1 MEANILLSPI
11 PIADL
16 MAQMRV
22 IVRDELKQQQV
33 ADLAEKLLTAK
44 EAADLLRVS
53 TVTLWQW
60 QKDGRIIKH
69 AMGGRTYFKY
79 SEIMAGLEKL
89 KRSSRSGIKA
99 NA

>member
-1 MEANILLSPI
+1 MDTTIILSPI

-60 QKDGRIIKH
+60 YKDGRIIKH
-69 AMGGRTYFKY
+69 KMGSRTYFKY
-79 SEIMAGLEKL
+79 SELMAGLENL

-99 NA
+99 TV